1 LSRRWTHRLG
11 WSAFSQTTTENWISR
26 YSDGNCGKYP
36 TILRRPTRGGMWGE
50 VGVDFGG
57 LTIVVVVLWP
67 IFEAKTPFLGVPPSR
82 VVGAAT
88 EASIPPQIPS
98 ELMPRVLAARE
109 CKSKRRA
116 VLLGGPVLTRRYG
129 TSGGYVTLS
138 PSRAR
143 HTRPQITLG
152 TSSPMLWDTYDRLPI
167 AKWVFSKG
175 LCQNIFFFFII
186 P

>member
-1 LSRRWTHRLG
+1 LRRLSPHTGGSCL
-11 WSAFSQTTTENWISR
+11 STTTTENWISR
-26 YSDGNCGKYP
+26 CSEGNCGKYP
-36 TILRRPTRGGMWGE
+36 TILRRPTRGGMWGK

-116 VLLGGPVLTRRYG
+116 VLLGGARNTTFCEIGAR
-129 TSGGYVTLS
+129 GGANTYR
-138 PSRAR
+138 SRLQY
-143 HTRPQITLG
+143 PLG
-152 TSSPMLWDTYDRLPI
+152 KTSSPLQGSSQYMSSRGPSGP
-167 AKWVFSKG
+167 VS
-175 LCQNIFFFFII
+175 
-186 P
+186 

>member
-1 LSRRWTHRLG
+1 
-11 WSAFSQTTTENWISR
+11 
-26 YSDGNCGKYP
+26 
-36 TILRRPTRGGMWGE
+36 MWGE
-50 VGVDFGG
+50 VGIDFGG

-143 HTRPQITLG
+143 HTGPQITLG
-152 TSSPMLWDTYDRLPI
+152 TSSPMIWDTYDRLPI
-167 AKWVFSKG
+167 AKLGFLEGAVSKY
-175 LCQNIFFFFII
+175 FFFFHNSPSTNPHWRGSAESGISHGRGEI
-186 P
+186 RG